1 MSELEDAMQV
11 NFFATLRPIVGGK
24 TVEVEFVEGMT
35 VRQVLQA
42 LTARFPKLRA
52 ELFDRDERLHGHV
65 HVFVNG
71 RDSVFLAEQLDTP
84 LKPDDTVNVFPAVG
98 GG

>member
-1 MSELEDAMQV
+1 MQV
-11 NFFATLRPIVGGK
+11 NFFATLRQIVGGK
-24 TVEVEFVEGMT
+24 TVEVELTDGLT
-35 VRQVLQA
+35 LRQA
-42 LTARFPKLRA
+42 LHSLAGRFPKLRT
-52 ELFDRDERLHGHV
+52 ELFDQDGRLHSHV

-71 RDSVFLAEQLDTP
+71 RDSVFLAEQLDML